1 MVTVKVPT
9 THHHHRGVPLKSAKD
24 RMDIISAYQQVGS
37 YRGAA
42 ELCNTTRR
50 TVKKVVEKFEAGDA
64 APPRAERAHN
74 YDEVADVVSERVAK
88 SQGRMSAKRMLPIA
102 RAAGYDGSARNFGR
116 LVAEAKTVWRNEHH
130 RGRRPAVW
138 SPGEYLV
145 IDWAQAAP
153 GLFMFCAVLAFS
165 RWRFV
170 AFATDQKASTTLALI
185 AEAFS
190 AIGGVPARV
199 LADRMACLK
208 GGVVAN
214 VVIPA
219 AEYVRLAS
227 HYGFAPDFC
236 HASDPES
243 KGIVENLCGYAQR
256 DLAVPLLTEAAITGT
271 PVDLRVANAAAKAW
285 SAEVNAAMH
294 SEICAIPDERLVVE
308 RELLQPLPSLRLQI
322 GAPSVIRKVDRLSC
336 IRYASARY
344 SVPTR
349 LIGSSVAVV
358 FDHGAVCLVEPS
370 TGMVVAEHELAAP
383 GSASILDAHYDG
395 PRPAPNRGPRPRTTT
410 EQQFCALGDDAEA
423 FLVGAAAIGNT
434 RLGSE
439 LEVLLG
445 LGAAHGTDALIAAL
459 RRAVAFRRFRAADV
473 RSILAAGAGT
483 PRPRPAG
490 DALVLD
496 LPIAPTRSLDAYTVI
511 PAADG
516 GATS

>member
-1 MVTVKVPT
+1 
-9 THHHHRGVPLKSAKD
+9 LKSAKE

-37 YRGAA
+37 YRAAA
-42 ELCNTTRR
+42 ELCGTTPK
-50 TVKKVVEKFEAGDA
+50 TVKRVVEKFEAGDA
-64 APPRAERAHN
+64 PSPRVERAHN
-74 YDEVADVVSERVAK
+74 YDAVAELVAERVKK

-102 RAAGYDGSARNFGR
+102 RAAGYDGSPRNFRR
-116 LVAEAKTVWRNEHH
+116 LVAAVKVLWRNEHH

-153 GLFMFCAVLAFS
+153 GLFLFCAVLAFS

-170 AFATDQKASTTLALI
+170 AFATDQRASTTLALI
-185 AEAFS
+185 AEAFG
-190 AIGGVPARV
+190 AMGGVPARV

-214 VVIPA
+214 VVIPT
-219 AEYVRLAS
+219 AEYVRLAG

-271 PVDLRVANAAAKAW
+271 PVGLRTANAAARAW
-285 SAEVNAAMH
+285 CVEVNAAMH
-294 SEICAIPDERLVVE
+294 SEICAVPDERLVIE
-308 RELLQPLPSLRLQI
+308 RDLLRPLPSLRLQI
-322 GAPSVIRKVDRLSC
+322 GAPAVLRKVDRLSC
-336 IRYASARY
+336 VRYASARY

-349 LIGSSVAVV
+349 LIGMSVAVV
-358 FDHGAVCLVEPS
+358 VDHGAVCLIEPA
-370 TGMVVAEHELAAP
+370 TGVIVAEHELAAP
-383 GSASILDAHYDG
+383 GTASILDAHYDG
-395 PRPAPNRGPRPRTTT
+395 PRSAPSRGPRPKTTV
-410 EQQFCALGDDAEA
+410 EQQFCALGGDAEA
-423 FLVGAAAIGNT
+423 FLIGAAAIGNT

-439 LEVLLG
+439 LEVLLA
-445 LGAAHGTDALIAAL
+445 LGAAHGEQALVAAL

-483 PRPRPAG
+483 PQPRPAG
-490 DALVLD
+490 DALILD
-496 LPIAPTRSLDAYTVI
+496 LPVAPTRSLEAYTVI
-511 PAADG
+511 SVADG
-516 GATS
+516 GANP

>member
-1 MVTVKVPT
+1 M
-9 THHHHRGVPLKSAKD
+9 KSAKE

-42 ELCNTTRR
+42 ELCGTTHK
-50 TVKKVVEKFEAGDA
+50 TVKRVVEKFEAGA
-64 APPRAERAHN
+64 TAPPRLERAHN
-74 YDEVADVVSERVAK
+74 YDEVTELVAERVKK
-88 SQGRMSAKRMLPIA
+88 SQGRMSAKRLLPIA
-102 RAAGYDGSARNFGR
+102 RAAGYKGSARNFRR
-116 LVAEAKTVWRNEHH
+116 LVAKAKVLWRNEHH

-153 GLFMFCAVLAFS
+153 GLFLFCAVLAFS

-170 AFATDQKASTTLALI
+170 AFATDQRASTTLALI
-185 AEAFS
+185 AEAFA

-214 VVIPA
+214 VVIPT
-219 AEYVRLAS
+219 AEYIRLAS

-236 HASDPES
+236 HAEDPQS
-243 KGIVENLCGYAQR
+243 KGIVENLCGYSQR
-256 DLAVPLLTEAAITGT
+256 DLAVPLLTEAAITGV
-271 PVDLRVANAAAKAW
+271 PVDLRAANAAAKTW
-285 SAEVNAAMH
+285 CVEVNAAVH
-294 SEICAIPDERLVVE
+294 SEICAVPDERLLIE
-308 RELLQPLPSLRLQI
+308 RELLGPLPSLQLRI

-358 FDHGAVCLVEPS
+358 VDHGAVCIVEPD
-370 TGMVVAEHELAAP
+370 TGVIVAEHELGAP
-383 GSASILDAHYDG
+383 GSASVLDDHYDG
-395 PRPAPNRGPRPRTTT
+395 PRPAPSRGPRPKTTV
-410 EQQFCALGDDAEA
+410 EKQFCLLGDDAQA

-445 LGAAHGTDALIAAL
+445 LGAAHGDDVLIAAL
-459 RRAVAFRRFRAADV
+459 RRAVAFKRFRAADV

-483 PRPRPAG
+483 PQPRPAG
-490 DALVLD
+490 NALILD
-496 LPIAPTRSLDAYTVI
+496 LPVAPTRSLDAYKITA

-516 GATS
+516 GVTS

>member
-1 MVTVKVPT
+1 M
-9 THHHHRGVPLKSAKD
+9 KSAKD

-42 ELCNTTRR
+42 ELCGTTHR
-50 TVKKVVEKFEAGDA
+50 TVKKVVDKFEAGDS

-74 YDEVADVVSERVAK
+74 YDAVAELVAERVKK
-88 SQGRMSAKRMLPIA
+88 SAGRMSAKRMLPIA
-102 RAAGYDGSARNFGR
+102 RAAGYEGSARNFRR
-116 LVAEAKTVWRNEHH
+116 LVAEAKTLWRNEHH

-153 GLFMFCAVLAFS
+153 GLFLFCAVLAFS

-185 AEAFS
+185 AEAMG

-214 VVIPA
+214 VVIPT
-219 AEYVRLAS
+219 AEYVRLAG

-236 HASDPES
+236 HAEDPQS
-243 KGIVENLCGYAQR
+243 KGVVENLCGYAQR
-256 DLAVPLLTEAAITGT
+256 DLAVPLLTQAAIDGRA
-271 PVDLRVANAAAKAW
+271 VDLRAANAEATVW
-285 SAEVNAAMH
+285 CAEVNAAMH
-294 SEICAIPDERLVVE
+294 SEIHAVPEERLLVE

-322 GAPSVIRKVDRLSC
+322 GAPSVLRKVDRLSC

-349 LIGSSVAVV
+349 LIGTTVAVV
-358 FDHGAVCLVEPS
+358 LDHGAVCLVEPV
-370 TGMVVAEHELAAP
+370 TGMIVAEHELGAP
-383 GSASILDAHYDG
+383 GSASILDDHYDG
-395 PRPAPNRGPRPRTTT
+395 PRPAPNRGPRPKTHA
-410 EQQFCALGDDAEA
+410 EQQFCALGADAEA
-423 FLVGAAAIGNT
+423 FLIGAAAIGNT

-445 LGAAHGTDALIAAL
+445 LGAAHGTDALVGAL

-483 PRPRPAG
+483 PQPRPAG
-490 DALVLD
+490 DALILD
-496 LPIAPTRSLDAYTVI
+496 LPLAPTRSLDAYAVT

-516 GATS
+516 GVSS